1 MRYLLLILILFFNL
15 PAFSQT
21 ISPLTKPTISPLN
34 KEEPQYYI
42 DSVRVQRLEIFD
54 PEKIESI
61 NVVKNTDSASPNGK
75 VYIKIKETERLDL
88 LTVGD
93 IKRINHIPSGS
104 TALFM
109 LDNEIIKDTTNFRI
123 DSLYIL
129 KVETVKASE
138 IVYLPGNISNF
149 EILKIITAT
158 KSNIER
164 ENRVLIR
171 GR

>member
-1 MRYLLLILILFFNL
+1 MRHLLFILILFFNL
-15 PAFSQT
+15 PVFSQTISAQTDPT
-21 ISPLTKPTISPLN
+21 ISPLTKQ
-34 KEEPQYYI
+34 EPQYYI
-42 DSVRVQRLEIFD
+42 DSIRVQRLEIFD

-61 NVVKNTDSASPNGK
+61 NVVKNKDSAAPNGK
-75 VYIKIKETERLDL
+75 VYIKIKKTETLNL
-88 LTVGD
+88 LSVGD
-93 IKRINHIPSGS
+93 ISRINHIPSGS

-123 DSLYIL
+123 DSYYIL

-138 IVYLPGNISNF
+138 IRYLPGNISNF

-164 ENRVLIR
+164 ENRILVR

>member
-1 MRYLLLILILFFNL
+1 MRHLLFIPILFFNF
-15 PAFSQT
+15 PVFSQT
-21 ISPLTKPTISPLN
+21 ISTLTKPTISPLT

-42 DSVRVQRLEIFD
+42 DSIRVQRLEIFD

-61 NVVKNTDSASPNGK
+61 NVVKNKDSAAPNGK
-75 VYIKIKETERLDL
+75 VYIKIKKKETLNL
-88 LTVGD
+88 LTVED
-93 IKRINHIPSGS
+93 LCRINHIPPGS

-109 LDNEIIKDTTNFRI
+109 IDNEIIKDTTNFRI
-123 DSLYIL
+123 DSYYIL

-138 IVYLPGNISNF
+138 ILYMPGNISNF

-158 KSNIER
+158 RSNIER
-164 ENRVLIR
+164 ENRILVR